1 MNEQLAFQNVHRA
14 YVRGK
19 DVLHG
24 VSFAL
29 EPGEVV
35 GLLGLARG
43 DPGSGLDGGS
53 IFVLLWLLLNA
64 SFGVA
69 ASRLHMLD
77 PLPLPRRRVFAYV
90 ALPGLLVVALGYVGA
105 MALRTRW
112 ESRSLLVDYRRH
124 SATGEVDVC
133 VPLAF
138 WEIGWEGQPPP
149 VGAPYVPPWEEPH
162 YPWSTALFRGGSV
175 VLYSP
180 YHVPEGSPTGVVAEA
195 VSRAVEDVYGARIP
209 AEEIERRY
217 LVAGTDGGTVV
228 RGGGLTLLRDEPD
241 LRPTLWLRVAPVG
254 VLLVSLPWLLFL
266 AATVR
271 GGYLRPSGDRRP
283 WAPLLFTGLLALC
296 LLVVLWS
303 YSAGH
308 TTAWKLAALVQI
320 LLRKASE
327 ALPGGPLAW
336 WGGVILLD
344 AGGYLLARARFA
356 RTEVPA
362 TTWG

>member
-1 MNEQLAFQNVHRA
+1 
-14 YVRGK
+14 
-19 DVLHG
+19 
-24 VSFAL
+24 
-29 EPGEVV
+29 
-35 GLLGLARG
+35 
-43 DPGSGLDGGS
+43 
-53 IFVLLWLLLNA
+53 LLWLLLNA

-69 ASRLHMLD
+69 ASRLHVLD

-90 ALPGLLVVALGYVGA
+90 ALPGLLVISLGYVGA

-124 SATGEVDVC
+124 PATGEVDVR

-149 VGAPYVPPWEEPH
+149 VEAPYVPPWEEPH
-162 YPWSTALFRGGSV
+162 YPWSTTLVRGVSA

-180 YHVPEGSPTGVVAEA
+180 YHVPENSPPGVVAEA
-195 VSRAVEDVYGARIP
+195 LSRAVADVYGTLIP
-209 AEEIERRY
+209 AEEIERGY
-217 LVAGTDGGTVV
+217 LIARPGGGTAV
-228 RGGGLTLLRDEPD
+228 GADGLSLLRDDPD

-271 GGYLRPSGDRRP
+271 GGYLRAGGDRRP
-283 WAPLLFTGLLALC
+283 WAPLLLTGLLALC

-308 TTAWKLAALVQI
+308 TTAWKLAALAQI

-327 ALPGGPLAW
+327 ALPGGALAW
-336 WGGVILLD
+336 WGGVVLLD
-344 AGGYLLARARFA
+344 AGAYLLARARFA
-356 RTEVPA
+356 RIEVPA
-362 TTWG
+362 APQGRVSWE